1 MSEDGYDWNSDFRSS
16 HKPTYRLS
24 SNPMIFILLIDR
36 FSLSNNGFNLSLIPY
51 FLLFSYLHIVF
62 TPHYS
67 KCPVNRSILF
77 VRWRI
82 RLWSRFY
89 LSPDFFQYRLSWP
102 RSIKILFI
110 FFVGIWILSYLAFL
124 YFFRVACYLQ
134 VKIILCSE

>member
-1 MSEDGYDWNSDFRSS
+1 MTGTLISIHLINLRIVYDQIPWYLF
-16 HKPTYRLS
+16 YW
-24 SNPMIFILLIDR
+24 LIDLPCPIR
-36 FSLSNNGFNLSLIPY
+36 DIPY
-51 FLLFSYLHIVF
+51 LLLFSYFHIVY
-62 TPHYS
+62 TPQYS

-82 RLWSRFY
+82 RFWSRFY
-89 LSPDFFQYRLSWP
+89 SSPDFFQYRLSWP

-134 VKIILCSE
+134 VKINLFSQ